1 MKKYGVLILA
11 IFAISGCG
19 EFTDKDCVEPEN
31 GLMEISKNGIFE
43 NFKTCKSLDTAS
55 NLIKVYDDNDSS
67 IDVIFEENDFITE
80 SEAYTKNTIAKKTE
94 ENQKFAHN
102 IIRAVIL
109 LFSGFIGYLIFPAL
123 KIMLLNK
130 QKNKQVDFLSDNA
143 IFTYLIMGCLAML
156 LAVIY
161 NTREVWTVYNRTVVD
176 TYNGTGKVIMSWVA
190 KDTLSSKTYQ
200 ESANKLQA
208 QSEFNDLLR
217 TNVCSNRNR
226 EFSIVDQHFSGKS
239 FDSEKEMY
247 DFFIKKNDAYF
258 PMNEKR
264 NGEGIKLYHNDRS
277 VYQTLSGV
285 SIDGCGLMTYKVNNY
300 SHDIATLMNQI
311 NFSSNLYK
319 AVSGND
325 YTGGW
330 DAISNNFDT
339 LKPIKNKE
347 NANRKA
353 QILIAYK
360 NEFIKG
366 VFVGAVKFDSKGQP
380 IAHDT
385 RNLKHWLS
393 YADKI
398 YLKMKEA
405 KCLENGDLV
414 FDLKNKLKNYNDITE
429 LYDYSCVAFQNEKVN
444 LVTEKIYNAEDNES
458 LIKAD
463 VDFLIK
469 ESYEIQNQAIQEL
482 SKKYELINKEFY
494 KQVGE
499 IYDTE
504 VELVEY
510 YNKGAKYLHHFWKL
524 ARTGNV
530 EYKHLFSSAA
540 ILNQFDYTK
549 ALPYYQTVA
558 DIESTHN
565 AELFDVDSVERFILP
580 VSQKDLVKL
589 KKESGSLGSTLLKD
603 QYQSSNLFEDFENG
617 STISALEKSFVDDTQ
632 DMVAEAMK
640 LFCVNGGNLTSEEVY
655 QCHSNAAQ
663 GQGTQTYDELS
674 EQFRVNGTKK
684 IVLGTTGKVA
694 ALTQAA
700 IASAIMGQEK
710 KDDIKTGKKNKYK
723 AVKNTA
729 NLVLGATTA
738 ITNVFSDLTIYIGF
752 GEFLLGMIM
761 QLPDLF
767 IHSMSLIL
775 YQSLQLQ
782 LKLIPLLIIFSVVVG
797 FATNTSLSEW
807 IGTTKKVGMIVLSPF
822 MLIFVSI
829 TALSICIYVVEMIK
843 NALPFLIDIANL
855 NLNNAF
861 SSDNI
866 LDVIIETFVMIIKL
880 IVIIAVLVYVML
892 YVISTIAKKFDS
904 KDTVSQTKTRVDDA
918 VDQNKQTLNLLAI
931 QGLRKTMTITNS
943 SNLFKTKK

>member
-1 MKKYGVLILA
+1 MKKYGVLLLA
-11 IFAISGCG
+11 FLAISGCS
-19 EFTDKDCVEPEN
+19 EFTDKDCVKPEN
-31 GLMEISKNGIFE
+31 GLTEISKNGVFD
-43 NFKTCKSLDTAS
+43 NFKTCKSLDSAS
-55 NLIKVYDDNDSS
+55 NLIKVYDDNNSGLYTT
-67 IDVIFEENDFITE
+67 FEENEFITE

-102 IIRAVIL
+102 IIKAVIL
-109 LFSGFIGYLIFPAL
+109 LFSGFIGYLIFPIL
-123 KIMLLNK
+123 KIMLLKKKENK
-130 QKNKQVDFLSDNA
+130 PLEVLADNA
-143 IFTYLIMGCLAML
+143 VSTYLIMGLLATL

-161 NTREVWTVYNRTVVD
+161 HSREAWTVYNRTVVD

-190 KDTLSSKTYQ
+190 EDTLSSKTYQ
-200 ESANKLQA
+200 ESSNTLQA

-226 EFSIVDQHFSGKS
+226 EFSIVDHNLAGKS

-264 NGEGIKLYHNDRS
+264 NGQGIKLYHNDRS

-285 SIDGCGLMTYKVNNY
+285 SIDGCGLMTYKINNY

-319 AVSGND
+319 AVLGND
-325 YTGGW
+325 YAGGW
-330 DAISNNFDT
+330 NALSNNFDT
-339 LKPIKNKE
+339 LNPIKNKE

-366 VFVGAVKFDSKGQP
+366 VFVGAVRFENGKPVEHNTS
-380 IAHDT
+380 
-385 RNLKHWLS
+385 NLKHLLG
-393 YADKI
+393 YADQI

-405 KCLENGDLV
+405 KCLENGHLV
-414 FDLKNKLKNYNDITE
+414 SDLKDKLNDFDDITA
-429 LYDYSCVAFQNEKVN
+429 LYDYSCVGFENEKVN
-444 LVTEKIYNAEDNES
+444 LITEKIYNAEDNES
-458 LIKAD
+458 LIKSD

-469 ESYEIQNQAIQEL
+469 ESYEIQNKAIAEL
-482 SKKYELINKEFY
+482 SKKYELINTEFY
-494 KQVGE
+494 KQVSE

-549 ALPYYQTVA
+549 ALPYYQTAA
-558 DIESTHN
+558 DVESTHN
-565 AELFDVDSVERFILP
+565 SELFNVDSVERFILP

-589 KKESGSLGSTLLKD
+589 KKESGSFGSTLLKD
-603 QYQSSNLFEDFENG
+603 QYQSSNLFDDFENG

-632 DMVAEAMK
+632 DMVSEAMK
-640 LFCVNGGNLTSEEVY
+640 LFCVNGSNLTSEEVY
-655 QCHSNAAQ
+655 QCHHNASQ

-694 ALTQAA
+694 ALTQAS
-700 IASAIMGQEK
+700 IASAVMDQEK
-710 KDDIKTGKKNKYK
+710 KDDIKTGKKNKFK

-729 NLVLGATTA
+729 NLVLGATTS
-738 ITNVFSDLTIYIGF
+738 ITNVFSDLTIYTGF
-752 GEFLLGMIM
+752 AEFFLGMIM

-775 YQSLQLQ
+775 YQGLQLQ
-782 LKLIPLLIIFSVVVG
+782 LKLIPMLIIFSVVVG
-797 FATNTSLSEW
+797 FATNTSFNDW
-807 IGTTKKVGMIVLSPF
+807 VGTSQKVGMIILSPF
-822 MLIFVSI
+822 FMIFVSMS
-829 TALSICIYVVEMIK
+829 ALSLCIFVVEMIK
-843 NALPFLIDIANL
+843 NGLPFLIDMASL
-855 NLNNAF
+855 SLHNAF
-861 SSDNI
+861 SADNI
-866 LDVIIETFVMIIKL
+866 LDVIINTVVMIIKL
-880 IVIIAVLVYVML
+880 IVAIAILVFVLL
-892 YVISTIAKKFDS
+892 YVISTIANRFDS
-904 KDTVSQTKTRVDDA
+904 KDTVSLTKTRVDDA
-918 VDQNKQTLNLLAI
+918 VEQNKQTLNLLAI
-931 QGLRKTMTITNS
+931 QSLRKTI
-943 SNLFKTKK
+943 NLTTHKYLFRTKK